1 MFETN
6 IKPYFEMIDS
16 MEFRREKLWR
26 EEMDVLLTRL
36 LPGLKTIFSKHVGK
50 YAMPGVKDLS
60 MSLEEFIDMMDQAQL
75 IEENFG

>member
-1 MFETN
+1 ML
-6 IKPYFEMIDS
+6 PYLSKFNCHT
-16 MEFRREKLWR
+16 FRKERLWR

-75 IEENFG
+75 IDEHFG